1 MDMKYDHIF
10 MSDIEESTVR
20 ELKNMIQ
27 SKSNKLTRFLDAQTK
42 TLSKSLEMTGSL
54 DQEIIKNVADMNTQK
69 VESMNREISM
79 IIRNTATALN
89 SCDN

>member
-79 IIRNTATALN
+79 IIRNTATVLN